1 MTKIIDADS
10 FLKSMENLYTSA
22 GWDEREVH
30 FSLADLRCNLD
41 YEDVVLS
48 EWELKT
54 WKLMLGE
61 ALKKMEQTVLYGAEK
76 KE

>member
-10 FLKSMENLYTSA
+10 FLKSMENLYTLA

-41 YEDVVLS
+41 YEEVVLS

-61 ALKKMEQTVLYGAEK
+61 ALKKMEQTVLYGVEK
-76 KE
+76 EE

>member
-10 FLKSMENLYTSA
+10 FLKSMENLYTLA
-22 GWDEREVH
+22 GWDEREAH

-41 YEDVVLS
+41 YEEVVLS

-54 WKLMLGE
+54 
-61 ALKKMEQTVLYGAEK
+61 
-76 KE
+76 